1 MDAVTVQGRT
11 VVVRLPRPIERK
23 WVTPISSS
31 LQKLSVP
38 PQATGVVG
46 TLNCCAFSSYNVG
59 ILSTM
64 FSLLDLK
71 HVLLLLQS
79 LITNFVSRYTLC
91 IYVMYITSLTDY
103 FDDRRSQFH

>member
-1 MDAVTVQGRT
+1 MDAVTVKART
-11 VVVRLPRPIERK
+11 VVVRLPRPMERK

-46 TLNCCAFSSYNVG
+46 KLNCCAFSSYNFG

-79 LITNFVSRYTLC
+79 LISNCVSRYTLDVC
-91 IYVMYITSLTDY
+91 YVYNVI
-103 FDDRRSQFH
+103 DRLF